1 VTFDNRTVLPMAW
14 RTAALALAGL
24 GGLAIAAGL
33 IAWPARTWP
42 NLLLADVYLLTMAL
56 AGALFVS
63 MQYLSG
69 AGWSVVLRRI
79 AEAMMSGLPVA
90 AALMLSLFFGRHILY
105 PWAQPGG
112 PAAGV
117 AMSPAKA
124 AYLSTP
130 LVFARMFAMLAVWML
145 LARRLRTTS
154 LQQDRDPEP
163 ARHRW
168 MIRYSAAFAV
178 AFAAT
183 FTLASVDWLMSLDP
197 RWSSTVFAVY
207 VFAGLLVSG
216 LAALTLVAVVLR
228 ALGPLRHVVKP
239 SHLHDLGKLLL
250 AFSTFWAYIW
260 VSQYLLIWY
269 GNLPDE
275 VTYYVRRTDAPWM
288 RLFLLNVIANWLVPF
303 LVLLPR
309 AAKRS
314 PRVLAAV
321 CAVLLVGHWLDL
333 YLLIMPETWSRPMV
347 GPLELIIPLGYAG
360 LFVHLMSRALARA
373 PLVPLHDPYLD
384 ESVNHET

>member
-1 VTFDNRTVLPMAW
+1 MTVGSGTLLPAPW
-14 RTAALALAGL
+14 RAAALALAGL
-24 GGLAIAAGL
+24 GGVAIATGL
-33 IAWPARTWP
+33 TASPARTWP
-42 NLLLADVYLLTMAL
+42 NLLLADVYLLTIAL
-56 AGALFVS
+56 SGALFVS

-79 AEAMMSGLPVA
+79 AEAMMAGLPVA
-90 AALMLSLFFGRHILY
+90 AALMLSLFFGRQTLY
-105 PWAQPGG
+105 PWARDGG
-112 PAAGV
+112 LAGISI
-117 AMSPAKA
+117 SPAKA

-130 LVFARMFAMLAVWML
+130 LVFARMAVMLAIWML

-154 LQQDRDPEP
+154 LRQDRDPEP
-163 ARHRW
+163 AHHRG

-183 FTLASVDWLMSLDP
+183 FALGSVDWLMSLDP

-216 LAALTLVAVVLR
+216 LAALTLAAVALR
-228 ALGPLRHVVKP
+228 ALGPLAHVVTP
-239 SHLHDLGKLLL
+239 AHLHDLGKLLL
-250 AFSTFWAYIW
+250 AFCTFWAYIW

-275 VTYYVRRTDAPWM
+275 VTYYVRRTGAPWM
-288 RLFLLNVIANWLVPF
+288 RLFLLNVIVNWLVPF

-314 PRVLAAV
+314 GRVLAGV
-321 CAVLLVGHWLDL
+321 SAVLLVGHWLDL
-333 YLLIMPETWSRPMV
+333 YLLIMPETWNHPMA

-360 LFVHLMSRALARA
+360 LFVYLMSRALARA

-384 ESVNHET
+384 ESVNHDT